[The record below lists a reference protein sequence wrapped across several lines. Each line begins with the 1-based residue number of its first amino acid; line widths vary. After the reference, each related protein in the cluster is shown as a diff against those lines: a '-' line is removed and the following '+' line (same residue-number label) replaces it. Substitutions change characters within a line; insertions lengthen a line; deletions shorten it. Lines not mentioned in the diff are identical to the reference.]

1 MTALPT
7 TPPRL
12 PSVNMAA
19 MSLLRSVASSLVS
32 RVQPAQRGV
41 LGRSGP
47 GRRVLPAVPVRFE
60 SHGKKLFVVTPS
72 TYYDKRFLKLW
83 KFYTLLT
90 AIPAGIAI
98 ALINIFV
105 GPGELVEIPEDYV
118 PEPWE
123 YYQHPITRFLAHHVY
138 PDYQPKYEQ
147 HMCVLHVESEKR
159 MLRLYETAARRS
171 MRQIGDGPWYQFET
185 LDKTLID
192 DTPKAFPDN

>member
-1 MTALPT
+1 
-7 TPPRL
+7 
-12 PSVNMAA
+12 MAA
-19 MSLLRSVASSLVS
+19 MSLLRSVATSLVS
-32 RVQPAQRGV
+32 RVQPAPHGL
-41 LGRSGP
+41 LGRSGLA
-47 GRRVLPAVPVRFE
+47 RTALPAAAVPVRFG

-72 TYYDKRFLKLW
+72 RYYDKRFLRLW

-105 GPGELVEIPEDYV
+105 GPAELVETPEDYI

-123 YYQHPITRFLAHHVY
+123 YHPHPITRFLVHY
-138 PDYQPKYEQ
+138 IYKDYQAAYEQ
-147 HMCVLHVESEKR
+147 TLCVIHVENEKR
-159 MLRLYETAARRS
+159 ILRLHENAARRS
-171 MRQIGDGPWYQFET
+171 MRQNGDGPWYQFPT